1 MHCQKENLM
10 NNCKP
15 LGEATKMLLPN
26 YYNEISWG
34 NIWNRKLESGTAFE
48 WAITAAIIKAA
59 ENLGF
64 SVSIPLIT
72 DYHASDYFVL
82 RNEIPLTHGAQVG
95 NSDTLLR
102 SKPLNERFLYCLV
115 PKAVLEKEGTFYSL
129 FREGCPYHKIM
140 SGKSYLERTDII
152 IVPGKPCDGFPL
164 LSQSRNEIVF
174 QYEYEN
180 QILDGTLIAKTSP
193 YIPVK
198 KKSPRDGI
206 SILASGIIECSVNKS
221 VDVASEQL
229 SRYKSIFN
237 SGDQLPC
244 FSLVTGNDLS
254 SMPYDTHTINLNT
267 DDPGLISEEL
277 LSASSII
284 VKNFLL

>member
-1 MHCQKENLM
+1 M

-15 LGEATKMLLPN
+15 LGEATKILLPS
-26 YYNEISWG
+26 YYDKISWG
-34 NIWNRKLESGTAFE
+34 NIWSRKLESGTAFE
-48 WAITAAIIKAA
+48 WAITAATLKAA
-59 ENLGF
+59 EKQGF
-64 SVSIPLIT
+64 SVSIPLLT
-72 DYHASDYFVL
+72 EFHAPDYFVL
-82 RNEIPLTHGAQVG
+82 RNEIPQTHGAQVG
-95 NSDTLLR
+95 NSDTMLR

-115 PKAVLEKEGTFYSL
+115 PKAILEKDGKYFSL

-140 SGKSYLERTDII
+140 NGKSYLERTDII
-152 IVPGKPCDGFPL
+152 IVPGKPCVGFPQY
-164 LSQSRNEIVF
+164 SQSRNEIIF

-180 QILDGTLIAKTSP
+180 QILEGTLIAKTSP

-198 KKSPRDGI
+198 KRNPKGGI
-206 SILASGIIECSVNKS
+206 DILASGIIECSVNKT
-221 VDVASEQL
+221 VEVASEQL

-237 SGDQLPC
+237 LGDQLPC

-267 DDPGLISEEL
+267 EDSEQIAKEL
-277 LSASSII
+277 LAASLII

>member
-1 MHCQKENLM
+1 M
-10 NNCKP
+10 NNCMP
-15 LGEATKMLLPN
+15 LGEATKILLPN

-59 ENLGF
+59 EDQGF
-64 SVSIPLIT
+64 SVSIPLLAEF
-72 DYHASDYFVL
+72 HAPDYFVL

-115 PKAVLEKEGTFYSL
+115 PKAILEKEGKYYSL

-140 SGKSYLERTDII
+140 SGKPYLERTDII
-152 IVPGKPCDGFPL
+152 IVPGKPCNGFPQF
-164 LSQSRNEIVF
+164 SKSGNEIVF

-180 QILDGTLIAKTSP
+180 QILDGALIAKTSP

-198 KKSPRDGI
+198 KRNPKGGTD
-206 SILASGIIECSVNKS
+206 ILASGIIECSVNKS
-221 VDVASEQL
+221 VEVASEQL

-267 DDPGLISEEL
+267 DDSEQIAKEL
-277 LSASSII
+277 LAASLII

>member
-1 MHCQKENLM
+1 MK
-10 NNCKP
+10 NCKP
-15 LGEATKMLLPN
+15 LGEATKILLPN
-26 YYNEISWG
+26 HYNDISWG

-72 DYHASDYFVL
+72 EYHASDYFVL
-82 RNEIPLTHGAQVG
+82 RNELPLTHGAQVG

-115 PKAVLEKEGTFYSL
+115 PKAILEKDGTFYSL

-140 SGKSYLERTDII
+140 SGKPYLERTDII
-152 IVPGKPCDGFPL
+152 IVPGKPCKGFPR
-164 LSQSRNEIVF
+164 LSQSGNEIVF

-180 QILDGTLIAKTSP
+180 QILNGTLIAKISP

-198 KKSPRDGI
+198 KRSPKGGI
-206 SILASGIIECSVNKS
+206 DILASGIIECSVNKS
-221 VDVASEQL
+221 IDVASEQL

-237 SGDQLPC
+237 SGNQLPC

-267 DDPGLISEEL
+267 DDSKQLAEEL
-277 LSASSII
+277 LLSSLTI